1 MHFTKWEK
9 IHFTHGHNNGKVY
22 ASYDFEIEILKN
34 AFTGFY
40 PTFLEMVGT
49 CYFGFFLHTPFWGLV
64 LLKKKTVHM

>member
-34 AFTGFY
+34 AFTGFHLF
-40 PTFLEMVGT
+40 PIFLEMVGT
-49 CYFGFFLHTPFWGLV
+49 CYFDCFSTPFCVFGTFE
-64 LLKKKTVHM
+64 KKAT